1 MESARDPAASGD
13 PIPALSEAEARGDV
27 ARLFEDIR
35 WVLGVPVVNLIFRR
49 LAILPGGL
57 E

>member
-1 MESARDPAASGD
+1 MESARDAGGSGD
-13 PIPALSEAEARGDV
+13 PIPALAEERQRESRGSS
-27 ARLFEDIR
+27 RTFR